1 MTMVRANIGFYLH
14 TRRFKVIFPLYVFL
28 GLIFPVLY
36 GANVIQ
42 KPPDINSYTTDA
54 LGELVFATV
63 LLVGLLAGDAIS
75 QDFGRQGFFT
85 LTQPVRRSEIML
97 ARTLAAFAISAFAMV
112 VWIGVGLVSGYMFYT
127 SVVANTALI
136 LALALLLVGAVV
148 SFVVLFSSLFRS
160 PTVSVVI
167 SVLVVWFIMPIISSV
182 LDLVGVEPWFLIT
195 YAGDAIDDLAKASY
209 PAHFTSTSVSA
220 GAAGTITVNS
230 YVPYVWE
237 AAVIMVAYLVVS
249 LVLAWLV
256 YSRKELTEAS

>member
-1 MTMVRANIGFYLH
+1 MFRANLSFYLR
-14 TRRFKVIFPLYVFL
+14 TRRFKVVFPLYVAL

-42 KPPDINSYTTDA
+42 KPPDVNSYTTDA
-54 LGELVFATV
+54 LSELVFATV
-63 LLVGLLAGDAIS
+63 LLVALLTGDAIS

-112 VWIGVGLVSGYMFYT
+112 VWIGVGLVSGYILYT
-127 SVVANTALI
+127 AVVANAALI
-136 LALALLLVGAVV
+136 LALSILLVGAGV

-167 SVLVVWFIMPIISSV
+167 SVLAVWFVMPIISGV
-182 LDLVGVEPWFLIT
+182 LELVGVEPWFLIT
-195 YAGDAIDDLAKASY
+195 YAGSVVDNLAMSSY
-209 PAHFTSTSVSA
+209 PQHVVVTPVSSGS
-220 GAAGTITVNS
+220 GAPTITVTTYN
-230 YVPYVWE
+230 PYVWE
-237 AAVIMVAYLVVS
+237 AAAIMAAYLVAS

-256 YSRKELTEAS
+256 YSRKELTETS